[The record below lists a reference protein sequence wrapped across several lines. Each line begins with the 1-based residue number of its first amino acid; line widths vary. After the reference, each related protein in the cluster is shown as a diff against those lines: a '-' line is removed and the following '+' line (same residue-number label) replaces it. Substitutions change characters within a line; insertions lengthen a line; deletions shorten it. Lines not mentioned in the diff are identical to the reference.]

1 MVKEKYGEEIKEL
14 FGKEVIVPTTPFP
27 VIKLADLYDE
37 LEKEFGYTVP
47 DSEKGD
53 LTTDAERLS
62 YDWVMKKYGHE
73 FLFITATAPRSVRS
87 TTCATRTACPRATT

>member
-1 MVKEKYGEEIKEL
+1 MKMEEELLTYMLKSVKEKYGEEIKEL

-53 LTTDAERLS
+53 SRPT
-62 YDWVMKKYGHE
+62 
-73 FLFITATAPRSVRS
+73 PSV
-87 TTCATRTACPRATT
+87 